1 MNLAANADVAPAQE
15 RGLIA
20 PLWHTGIVLAVLAAV
35 TVAAMRTHGTSTTGQ
50 DRHGGIP
57 LYASV
62 IFFEWALFYLA
73 YSGTRKRTAL
83 RELIGLHWAGRMAFV
98 RSVLITVGFW
108 FIWEGS
114 GWAMHRL
121 LGPSDTSNV
130 TSMLPRS
137 ALEIFV
143 WILVSISAGICE
155 EFVYRGY
162 LQRQFA
168 AITRS
173 GAAAIALQ
181 AVVFGI
187 SHGYQGWK
195 QVVIISVLGAL
206 YGLLAQWRSS
216 LVPGMAAHAW
226 ADIYSG
232 WLSA

>member
-1 MNLAANADVAPAQE
+1 MNLAANAPVAPAQE

-35 TVAAMRTHGTSTTGQ
+35 TVVAMRTHGTSTTGQ
-50 DRHGGIP
+50 GRHGGIP
-57 LYASV
+57 LYVSV

-73 YSGTRKRTAL
+73 YAGTRKRTAL
-83 RELIGLHWAGRMAFV
+83 RELIGLRWAGRAAFV
-98 RSVLITVGFW
+98 RTVLITIVFW

-114 GWAMHRL
+114 ERAMHRL

-130 TSMLPRS
+130 TSMLPRT

-173 GAAAIALQ
+173 GAAAIVLQ
-181 AVVFGI
+181 AIVFGV

-195 QVVIISVLGAL
+195 QVVIISVFGVLF
-206 YGLLAQWRSS
+206 GLLAQWRRS

-226 ADIYSG
+226 GDIYGG
-232 WLSA
+232 WLNA